1 MGKAKGGGDEI
12 KCIIVLERL
21 TGLWEE
27 DGGKGVFPN
36 GALDVEKL
44 QAVSGNSGWR
54 DKECMC
60 KEPCF
65 GSGLYSEGTG
75 EPLKVVEQVSGLVR

>member
-1 MGKAKGGGDEI
+1 MQRVNGVDWSQWGKPRGENEI

-27 DGGKGVFPN
+27 DGGKGAFPN

-44 QAVSGNSGWR
+44 QAVSGNSGWS

-60 KEPCF
+60 
-65 GSGLYSEGTG
+65 
-75 EPLKVVEQVSGLVR
+75 